1 MSKQLKKALLKLF
14 NLVLDL
20 DLKKEFMILEFEIPG
35 LPKMTNGLRVHWRAI
50 QKERKTWKERVAIA
64 VAFEQK
70 RAARPFITLSHAKV
84 TLTRFSARPPDYDGL
99 VSSFKAILDGLVE
112 AQVIIDDN
120 VTVIG
125 QPIYLWAKAPPSK
138 GKIKVRIESTE
149 VAA

>member
-1 MSKQLKKALLKLF
+1 
-14 NLVLDL
+14 
-20 DLKKEFMILEFEIPG
+20 MILEFEIPG

-50 QKERKTWKERVAIA
+50 QKERATWKARVAVA

-70 RAARPFITLSHAKV
+70 RAARPFE
-84 TLTRFSARPPDYDGL
+84 TLTRAQVTITRFSSMPPDYDGL
-99 VSSFKAILDGLVE
+99 VSAGKAILDGLVE

-125 QPIYLWAKAPPSK
+125 QPIYLWEKALPRK
-138 GKIKVRIESTE
+138 GKIKVRIESAE